1 MNAIMNIK
9 WIVAHKRAF
18 LWWKVIAREIL
29 FFVFSFFL
37 FFGTQK
43 SRLRFIKGGQTKSKS
58 IMICCYCRHHSHH
71 YKYCSAVFLFWK
83 KSINNLNSRR
93 LLLRCV
99 KSIEID
105 LFFLILWSF
114 WSSLVVIEY
123 ADLIVNTNAS
133 NTHSA
138 NIHTI
143 DVQSFFNLRHTNIQI
158 NNEFKNVIGIMT
170 IVATVLSWMLIHCKW
185 NKLKYLLK

>member
-1 MNAIMNIK
+1 MMESNCSRNS
-9 WIVAHKRAF
+9 
-18 LWWKVIAREIL
+18 L
-29 FFVFSFFL
+29 FRFL
-37 FFGTQK
+37 FLSLFWHTEIAVAIYKRRPDKIKKRNDMLLLPSPQPP
-43 SRLRFIKGGQTKSKS
+43 LQILQCRF
-58 IMICCYCRHHSHH
+58 
-71 YKYCSAVFLFWK
+71 FFWK

-105 LFFLILWSF
+105 LFFSILWSF

-143 DVQSFFNLRHTNIQI
+143 DVQSFFNLRHSNIQI